1 MTAPDDVI
9 DRRYRLLDVAGR
21 GGAAEVWRARD
32 ERLDRTVAVKL
43 FRPGATDTAARERAE
58 LEVMARLSHPGLVTM
73 YDGGTI
79 TDRDGVARTFLVME
93 FVDGVTLRQLLG
105 EGALGPRPAA
115 RIGGRLAEGLAHIH
129 AHAIVHRDIKPANI
143 LLRGETVKLADF
155 GVARILDGARMTEV
169 GTTVGTANYL
179 SPEQVRGAD
188 ITAASDVYSL
198 GLVVIEMITG
208 AIVYPGSGVSAAVA
222 RLHRPP
228 VLPPCGPEWTALLRG
243 MIADDPAARPSAQEV
258 ALRLAAL
265 TAAPAEVAAPRSL
278 PVAVSSDPLPSM
290 PTAAVADPVI
300 GQPRA
305 RASWW
310 LAAGVA
316 AVAAV
321 VVGGLLSSGGGNDA
335 AAAGTSPGLIAG
347 RPHLAASGTS
357 AAAPSTTPLPSRSHT
372 TEPRVPVA
380 VAHRVPHKHP
390 ARQHRAVK
398 PARAV
403 APPRAGKPGRPG
415 AAEPKPARHPKP
427 AKPAKHKQPKPAK
440 HKQPK
445 PPKPPGGHGPGHPH
459 KPHPHG

>member
-1 MTAPDDVI
+1 
-9 DRRYRLLDVAGR
+9 VAGR
-21 GGAAEVWRARD
+21 GGAAEVGRAHD

-43 FRPGATDTAARERAE
+43 FRAGATDTAARERAE
-58 LEVMARLSHPGLVTM
+58 LEVMALLSHPGLVTM

-79 TDRDGVARTFLVME
+79 TDRDGAARTFLVME

-105 EGALGPRPAA
+105 EGALGPRTAA

-228 VLPPCGPEWTALLRG
+228 VLPCGPEWTALLRG
-243 MIADDPAARPSAQEV
+243 MTADDPAARPSAQEV
-258 ALRLAAL
+258 AVRLAAL
-265 TAAPAEVAAPRSL
+265 AAAPADVAAPTPL

-290 PTAAVADPVI
+290 PTAAVADPVV

-316 AVAAV
+316 AVAAAV
-321 VVGGLLSSGGGNDA
+321 LGGLLSSGGGNDA

-347 RPHLAASGTS
+347 RPHLAASGAS
-357 AAAPSTTPLPSRSHT
+357 AAAPSTTPVPSRSHT
-372 TEPRVPVA
+372 PEPRVPVA
-380 VAHRVPHKHP
+380 HRVPRKHP
-390 ARQHRAVK
+390 ARQHPARQHPARQHPAVK

-403 APPRAGKPGRPG
+403 APLRAGKPGRPG
-415 AAEPKPARHPKP
+415 AAEPNPAGHPKP
-427 AKPAKHKQPKPAK
+427 SKPPKPAK
-440 HKQPK
+440 HK
-445 PPKPPGGHGPGHPH
+445 PPKRPGGHGPRHPH
-459 KPHPHG
+459 KPHPQG

>member
-1 MTAPDDVI
+1 VTAPDDVI
-9 DRRYRLLDVAGR
+9 DRRYRLLEVAGR
-21 GGAAEVWRARD
+21 GGAAEVWRAHD

-43 FRPGATDTAARERAE
+43 FRAGATDTAARERAE
-58 LEVMARLSHPGLVTM
+58 LEVMALLSHPGLVTM

-79 TDRDGVARTFLVME
+79 TDRDGAARTFLVME

-105 EGALGPRPAA
+105 EGALGPRTAA

-198 GLVVIEMITG
+198 GLVLIEMITG

-228 VLPPCGPEWTALLRG
+228 ALPPCGPAWAALLRG
-243 MIADDPAARPSAQEV
+243 MVADDPAARPSAQEV
-258 ALRLAAL
+258 ALRLTTLA
-265 TAAPAEVAAPRSL
+265 AAPAEVAAPDPL
-278 PVAVSSDPLPSM
+278 PVAVWSEPLPSL
-290 PTAAVADPVI
+290 PTAAVADPVRT
-300 GQPRA
+300 QPRA
-305 RASWW
+305 RVSWW
-310 LAAGVA
+310 LAASVA
-316 AVAAV
+316 AVAAAV
-321 VVGGLLSSGGGNDA
+321 LGGLLSSGGGNDA

-347 RPHLAASGTS
+347 RPHLAAGSTG
-357 AAAPSTTPLPSRSHT
+357 AAAPSTTTVPSRSHT
-372 TEPRVPVA
+372 TAPHVPVA
-380 VAHRVPHKHP
+380 AAHRVPRKHP

-403 APPRAGKPGRPG
+403 AAPRAGRPGRPG
-415 AAEPKPARHPKP
+415 AAEPKPAKHPKP
-427 AKPAKHKQPKPAK
+427 PKPAK
-440 HKQPK
+440 HK
-445 PPKPPGGHGPGHPH
+445 PPKPPGGDGPGHPH
-459 KPHPHG
+459 KHHPRG